1 MCGNADILLIKM
13 GNPLFTRDS
22 TLGSF
27 HMFDLGDLFFLHI
40 LTQAIYVSSQ
50 NGTRDLLLV
59 RLICKPLHLING
71 ILN

>member
-1 MCGNADILLIKM
+1 MCGNVDILLIKM

-27 HMFDLGDLFFLHI
+27 HMFDLGICLLHI

-50 NGTRDLLLV
+50 NGTRDLLLGW
-59 RLICKPLHLING
+59 LICKPLHLING